1 MDSLLKIIDGYL
13 PRSSSVI
20 ELGCGDGT
28 LINAIAARKAPL
40 KRLVAVDFFNAP
52 STLALGVEFIKHDLE
67 QFSLKGPFDLVILNQ
82 VFEHMKDPLGLIE
95 RIKKELAP
103 NGKILIAVPN
113 RRGFGNSAR
122 VYMPEHGKHY
132 FLWDSESLE
141 YSLNRLGLVCRFYNL
156 YSAGMNHPLLRYIPM
171 LLRLQNPN
179 LICLAM
185 KDVA

>member
-103 NGKILIAVPN
+103 NA
-113 RRGFGNSAR
+113 FDA
-122 VYMPEHGKHY
+122 
-132 FLWDSESLE
+132 
-141 YSLNRLGLVCRFYNL
+141 
-156 YSAGMNHPLLRYIPM
+156 
-171 LLRLQNPN
+171 
-179 LICLAM
+179 
-185 KDVA
+185 